1 MMREEQTPLSKKEKL
16 RIARE
21 KAKKSMMKSPTTT
34 NSASKSN
41 YNPPYKATPTKSKTS
56 SSNPAL
62 LYRQQKQRMQQQI
75 GVPASPIV
83 LDNDYQDGNG
93 YTTQHENNKPSD
105 TILLR
110 IHKTDLH
117 QYLADSLKRGSSERL
132 SFIYDDDDHNDN
144 SSYHGAINGDNDLAK
159 VVKSSNSDEKNQT
172 SFEQNKKGKEFAPAP
187 AAPVARKSYFTI
199 FYLLRVI
206 ALLSIFCICATLSFF
221 YIVDNMLESKK
232 MNTKIEDME
241 VKLENMMNEQEKR
254 FQMIMT
260 MLSQQQQVVKHEGG
274 GGRHELTQVDKIL
287 SHFDVDQD
295 FILKETVAPIA
306 KQHQRLLLGE
316 EKEENDLDITTKVVM
331 QKLYDTMERQTTIE
345 REILTQLKQQVEILT
360 DQLHQHILYHTE
372 NSD

>member
-132 SFIYDDDDHNDN
+132 SFISDDDDHNDN

-172 SFEQNKKGKEFAPAP
+172 SFEQYKKGKEFAPAP
-187 AAPVARKSYFTI
+187 APAARKSYFTI